1 MIYRKDLRKGRN
13 LKEKKDEELNRMEE
27 GMKQRK
33 DIRHHHYLDFAN
45 FIGLKLWSAVM
56 VDEADATR

>member
-1 MIYRKDLRKGRN
+1 
-13 LKEKKDEELNRMEE
+13 MEE